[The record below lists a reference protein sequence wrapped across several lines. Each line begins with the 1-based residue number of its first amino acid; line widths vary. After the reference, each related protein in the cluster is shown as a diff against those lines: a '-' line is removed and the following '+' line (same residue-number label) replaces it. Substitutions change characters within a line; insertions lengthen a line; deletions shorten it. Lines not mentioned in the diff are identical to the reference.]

1 LIKFLFI
8 DIYTGTDTK
17 CIQFIE
23 LFLTKKNIG
32 SGMIFVVKDLVIF
45 KIKKNFTVV
54 KNIFKLFYRVVGDL
68 IYDYF
73 VHYENY

>member
-1 LIKFLFI
+1 
-8 DIYTGTDTK
+8 
-17 CIQFIE
+17 
-23 LFLTKKNIG
+23 
-32 SGMIFVVKDLVIF
+32 MIFVVKDLVIF